1 MQSIK
6 VINTSNNEVFYAT
19 EKSAG
24 FDIAAN
30 ENVLLLPLQVKKIK
44 TGLKWIVEDDSELIS
59 ISEAAKL
66 AGCSPSTIQ
75 RECEKGKLKSDKING
90 KFLINKDHLLS
101 YLDSDE
107 IIDLSDKFELQIRPR
122 SSSLLKEK
130 LHIQLGTIDPDYTG
144 EICII
149 AQNLSFKPKLIL
161 KGERI
166 AQGVISNIHTANNL
180 INKKIIRKN
189 NGFGS
194 TGK

>member
-44 TGLKWIVEDDSELIS
+44 TGLKWKIEDDSELLS
-59 ISEAAKL
+59 TTAAAKL
-66 AGCSPSTIQ
+66 AQCSPTTI
-75 RECEKGKLKSDKING
+75 RRMCAKGDLKYENLNKKI
-90 KFLINKDHLLS
+90 LINKDHLLS
-101 YLDSDE
+101 YVGNEE
-107 IIDLSDKFELQIRPR
+107 IIDLSDKFELHIRPR

-149 AQNLSFKPKLIL
+149 VQNLSFKPKLIF

-180 INKKIIRKN
+180 INKKIVRKN